1 MQSDLLTRHASLIRL
16 GLYIAAAFMA
26 LALLWSLPANNEAR
40 GQGSG
45 TPAADGGPSSAAA
58 PTPANGSAAAPPAPA
73 TSGNES
79 INIFELAIAGGI
91 FMIPIAALSLLGVAM
106 AIERLLGL
114 RASRVLPSGLV
125 SGLGQ
130 LAGPQGTFDPRKAYR
145 LCQQYPSAAANV
157 IRVMLLKV
165 GRPLPEIEAAV
176 KDASQREADRL
187 YANVRWLNLT
197 ASLATMLGLIGT
209 IQGMIMAFHQMT
221 VMGADANRVKVL
233 AAGIYTALVTTFA
246 GLAVAIPALFVSHC
260 FEGWIQ
266 SYFRQ
271 IDELN
276 FSLLPQLERYE
287 GRVRFSRQSADG
299 EPAAD
304 EKEPA
309 ASAGR

>member
-1 MQSDLLTRHASLIRL
+1 MQSSLLTRHASLVRL
-16 GLYIAAAFMA
+16 GLYVAAALAA
-26 LALLWSLPANNEAR
+26 LALLWALPARNEAR
-40 GQGSG
+40 GQNSG

-58 PTPANGSAAAPPAPA
+58 PTPADGAPVPAATPSGSKA
-73 TSGNES
+73 
-79 INIFELAIAGGI
+79 INIFELAMAGGI
-91 FMIPIAALSLLGVAM
+91 FMIPIALMSLLAVAM

-114 RASRVLPSGLV
+114 RAGRVLPSGLV
-125 SGLGQ
+125 IGLGQ

-176 KDASQREADRL
+176 KEAGQREADRL
-187 YANVRWLNLT
+187 YANVRWLNLA
-197 ASLATMLGLIGT
+197 ASLSTMLGLIGT
-209 IQGMIMAFHQMT
+209 IQGMILAFHQMT
-221 VMGADANRVKVL
+221 VMGADANRVTVL

-246 GLAVAIPALFVSHC
+246 GLAVAIPTLFVSHC

-287 GRVRFSRQSADG
+287 GRVRFNRQSADG
-299 EPAAD
+299 EPAGD